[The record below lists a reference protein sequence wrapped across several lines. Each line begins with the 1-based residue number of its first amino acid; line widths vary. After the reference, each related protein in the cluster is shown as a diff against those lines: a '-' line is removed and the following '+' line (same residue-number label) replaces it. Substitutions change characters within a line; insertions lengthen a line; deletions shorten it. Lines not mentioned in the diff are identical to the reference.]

1 MDVNLVKMDKLLNK
15 LTESKEILL
24 ELRAS
29 VQALQKAMSTWNL
42 SQKRVDNQL
51 TNQPTNF
58 YNNF

>member
-1 MDVNLVKMDKLLNK
+1 MDKLLNK

-51 TNQPTNF
+51 TNQPT
-58 YNNF
+58 